1 MPANQKQPPVT
12 VNDLASPP
20 KNETDRYFLF
30 ERYCKQKPTQDAIPY
45 LRRALGDSY
54 HAVVKCA
61 AHSLRKLGPAALEA
75 MPDLLTAAGRVDGP
89 TGMPQAYPE
98 CVEAMAAI
106 APRHPELLVLIKN
119 FVGLDN
125 WVPISASLKALKTI
139 GTPEAKDLLR
149 RTATF
154 WMPELNKM
162 QRRVVEQLLADDG
175 RA

>member
-1 MPANQKQPPVT
+1 MVANQKQPAVS
-12 VNDLASPP
+12 VSDLASPP
-20 KNETDRYFLF
+20 KSETDRFMLF
-30 ERYCKQKPTQDAIPY
+30 DRYCKQKPTQDAIPF

-61 AHSLRKLGPAALEA
+61 AHSLRKLGPVAQEA
-75 MPDLLTAAGRVDGP
+75 MPDLLAAAARVNGP
-89 TGMPQAYPE
+89 TAMPQAYPQ

-106 APRHPELLVLIKN
+106 DPRNPELLPLIKS

-125 WVPISASLKALKTI
+125 WIPISASLKALKTI

-149 RTATF
+149 RTAAF
-154 WMPELNKM
+154 WIPELNKM

-175 RA
+175 EA